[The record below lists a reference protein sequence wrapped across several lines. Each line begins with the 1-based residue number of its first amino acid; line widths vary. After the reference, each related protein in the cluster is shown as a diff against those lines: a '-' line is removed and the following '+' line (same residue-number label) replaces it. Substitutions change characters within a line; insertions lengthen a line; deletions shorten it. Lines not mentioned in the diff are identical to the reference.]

1 MVDPDQVV
9 VQDVRRD
16 SVIQLQY
23 THRPGAI
30 DDLLIL
36 DGADDHVVDRFK
48 LEEVVDFAV
57 VRVVFGQ
64 KVTNKG
70 LLSKSK
76 HLVAR

>member
-1 MVDPDQVV
+1 M
-9 VQDVRRD
+9 
-16 SVIQLQY
+16 
-23 THRPGAI
+23 I

-36 DGADDHVVDRFK
+36 DGADGHVVDRFE

-64 KVTNKG
+64 KVTNEG

-76 HLVAR
+76 HLVTR

>member
-9 VQDVRRD
+9 VQDVRSD